1 MNSMS
6 ETPETFIKKY
16 FELDN
21 SSYTGKIVCISAL
34 PGIGM
39 TGKAAI
45 DHLIKELKPKKY
57 AEVYTT
63 DFPSHII
70 INDDGTIMTPCI
82 SIYHLQNANNGNLQ
96 IFFVTGDTQPN
107 SVIGTNVLSNTIV
120 KLLVECGVNLVISLA
135 ATPVISP
142 RKDPKVFLTFSS
154 EPILQ
159 AFLDAGVKNKFV
171 KGTITGMNGVI
182 PGIAKSA
189 YDIEGVVLLSE
200 TYPQFVRDMN
210 ASVSLINVLTNY
222 LGGLTVDLTELEDH
236 AQKTIDLYDKM
247 RKKQKEK
254 KLKKSSRDLGY
265 IS

>member
-1 MNSMS
+1 MS

-16 FELDN
+16 FEIDPN
-21 SSYTGKIVCISAL
+21 FTGKRVCISAL

-45 DHLIKELKPKKY
+45 DHLIKELKPEKY
-57 AEVYTT
+57 IEVYTT

-82 SIYHLQNANNGNLQ
+82 SIYYLKNANNGNLQ
-96 IFFVTGDTQPN
+96 LFFITGDTQPN
-107 SVIGTNVLSNTIV
+107 TVIGTNTLSNTII
-120 KLLVECGVNLVISLA
+120 KILADLGVNLVISLA

-142 RKDPKVFLTFSS
+142 RKEPKVFLTFSS

-159 AFLDAGVKNKFV
+159 GFLDAGVKSKFV
-171 KGTITGMNGVI
+171 KGIITGMNGVI

-210 ASVSLINVLTNY
+210 ASVSLINVLINY
-222 LGGLTVDLTELEDH
+222 LGGLKVDVSELEEL
-236 AQKTIDLYDKM
+236 AQKTLNLYDKM

-254 KLKKSSRDLGY
+254 KLKKSSQDLGY

>member
-1 MNSMS
+1 MS
-6 ETPETFIKKY
+6 ETPEIFVKKY
-16 FELDN
+16 FEIE
-21 SSYTGKIVCISAL
+21 STFTGKRVCISAL

-70 INDDGTIMTPCI
+70 INDDGTILTPCI
-82 SIYHLQNANNGNLQ
+82 SIFFLENANNGTLQ
-96 IFFVTGDTQPN
+96 LFFVTGDTQPN
-107 SVIGTNVLSNTIV
+107 TVIGTNTLSNTIV
-120 KLLVECGVNLVISLA
+120 KLLSDSGVSLVISLA

-142 RKDPKVFLTFSS
+142 KRDPKVFLTFSS

-159 AFLDAGVKNKFV
+159 GFLDAGVKNKFV

-210 ASVSLINVLTNY
+210 ASLSLINVLTNY
-222 LGGLTVDLTELEDH
+222 LGQIKVDVSELEEH

-254 KLKKSSRDLGY
+254 KLKKASRELGY